1 MNATP
6 TYLDAAEA
14 PLLVT
19 DAESRL
25 IGALNMH
32 DLFTAKVI

>member
-1 MNATP
+1 MMERLRING
-6 TYLDAAEA
+6 
-14 PLLVT
+14 LLVV
-19 DAESRL
+19 DADNQL